1 MTTHLQHYV
10 RQSIAEVDGI
20 IFKGQ
25 GTLDEKSKVFYEER
39 YIAQLSK
46 YPVIPSGGIGLEV
59 GLMEGILALT
69 LQKLYNPKQLFA
81 IEHPVT
87 AKLYTKKYLERIKHA
102 GITLKTVDLRSFTYP
117 WKDNTFDYIV
127 VSEVFEHLVPAEIPN
142 IVKELVRTLRKG
154 GQLIITTP
162 NIASLL
168 KRINLV
174 RGKNPIE
181 FDLSLHE
188 KATYGHIREYTM
200 SEVSQILE
208 RANLTVTQREY
219 LMIDAKRNIFTQ
231 IEAAAAQLIP
241 QLANDLL
248 LVGKKL

>member
-1 MTTHLQHYV
+1 MNVLLKFFV

-20 IFKGQ
+20 IFTGQ
-25 GTLDEKSKVFYEER
+25 GKLDEKSKVFYEER

-46 YPVIPSGGIGLEV
+46 YPAIPSGGVGLEV

-69 LQKLYNPKQLFA
+69 LQKLYTPKQLFA
-81 IEHPVT
+81 LEHPVT
-87 AKLYTKKYLERIKHA
+87 AQLYTKKYLERMQLA

-117 WKDNTFDYIV
+117 WKDSTFDFIV
-127 VSEVFEHLVPAEIPN
+127 VSEVFEHLIPADIPK
-142 IVKELVRTLRKG
+142 IVQELTRTLKKG

-181 FDLSLHE
+181 FDLTLHE

-208 RANLTVTQREY
+208 RAHLTVTHREY
-219 LMIDAKRNIFTQ
+219 VMIDAKRTVFTQ
-231 IEAAAAQLIP
+231 IEAAAAQIIP
-241 QLANDLL
+241 QLGNDLL